1 MMNGE
6 SVGRGFSA
14 VSIGVRD
21 SPKALGFSID
31 LDAIGVA
38 NVVFSRRDAVS
49 AFLER
54 RDQFLGKA
62 LFEKDPI
69 REPLMVHTTGGNGSV
84 E

>member
-1 MMNGE
+1 MMSGE
-6 SVGRGFSA
+6 LVGRGFSA

-31 LDAIGVA
+31 LDAVGVA
-38 NVVFSRRDAVS
+38 DIVFSRRDAVS

-54 RDQFLGKA
+54 SDQLFGEA

-69 REPLMVHTTGGNGSV
+69 REPLMVHAAGGYGAI